1 MIKKAVMSCNQ
12 CTDSV
17 FKQKIGRCK
26 RCMWQLTLLSAITW
40 PLWWY
45 CYADTPKSV
54 ESIALLFFAVS
65 FSGLLTLHLVVW
77 TYRNLTSPRR

>member
-1 MIKKAVMSCNQ
+1 MSCNQ

-26 RCMWQLTLLSAITW
+26 RCMWQLTALSLFTW

-45 CYADTPKSV
+45 YYADTPKTV
-54 ESIALLFFAVS
+54 ESIALLFFATS
-65 FSGLLTLHLVVW
+65 FTGLLILHLMAW
-77 TYRNLTSPRR
+77 AYRAVTKQQ

>member
-1 MIKKAVMSCNQ
+1 MACDQ
-12 CTDSV
+12 CTDSI

-26 RCMWQLTLLSAITW
+26 RCMWQLTLLSIMTW

-45 CYADTPKSV
+45 CFADTPKSV

-65 FSGLLTLHLVVW
+65 FSALLTLHIVVLVFRHV
-77 TYRNLTSPRR
+77 TQYKR

>member
-1 MIKKAVMSCNQ
+1 MPCNQ

-26 RCMWQLTLLSAITW
+26 RCMWQLTLLSLVTW

-45 CYADTPKSV
+45 CYADTPKTV

-65 FSGLLTLHLVVW
+65 FSGLLTLHLLVW
-77 TYRNLTSPRR
+77 TYRTLTQQEP

>member
-1 MIKKAVMSCNQ
+1 MPCNQ

-26 RCMWQLTLLSAITW
+26 RCMWQLTLLSLVTW

-45 CYADTPKSV
+45 CYADTPKTV
-54 ESIALLFFAVS
+54 ESIALLFFAFS
-65 FSGLLTLHLVVW
+65 FSGLLALHLIVW
-77 TYRNLTSPRR
+77 TYRTLTQQEP

>member
-1 MIKKAVMSCNQ
+1 MSCNQ

-26 RCMWQLTLLSAITW
+26 RCIWQLTALSLFTW

-45 CYADTPKSV
+45 YYADTPKTV
-54 ESIALLFFAVS
+54 ESIALLFFATS
-65 FSGLLTLHLVVW
+65 FTGLLILHLMAW
-77 TYRNLTSPRR
+77 AYRAVTKQQ